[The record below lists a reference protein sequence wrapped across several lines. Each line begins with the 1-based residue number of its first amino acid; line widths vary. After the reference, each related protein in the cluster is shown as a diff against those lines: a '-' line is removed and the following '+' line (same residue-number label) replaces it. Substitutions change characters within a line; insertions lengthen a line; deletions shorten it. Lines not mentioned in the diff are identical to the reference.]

1 MLAPAGT
8 CGAPAQTTRG
18 RATEP
23 AQAAPASADQAAA
36 VAAEAAAAFG
46 SGSGDV
52 TEEEEV
58 GGEERPADGMAWE
71 VCALC
76 CGVLP
81 WRHKGTLH
89 QRQSATACVL
99 IMTHDAVMCE
109 PRAFGAVC
117 RGFATA
123 HAAYINFR
131 VCWLCV
137 AWLRCKDV
145 VMNHAL
151 RRCSGLP
158 GHAKGCYISPSLGPQ
173 KCARVAGCA
182 CGRQRQRL

>member
-1 MLAPAGT
+1 MLVQAVQSALLPTVLPILQASGLPAPAVLAPAGT

-23 AQAAPASADQAAA
+23 AQAAPASGDQAAA
-36 VAAEAAAAFG
+36 VATEAAAAFG

-81 WRHKGTLH
+81 WRHKG
-89 QRQSATACVL
+89 AC
-99 IMTHDAVMCE
+99 T
-109 PRAFGAVC
+109 
-117 RGFATA
+117 RGKV
-123 HAAYINFR
+123 R
-131 VCWLCV
+131 
-137 AWLRCKDV
+137 
-145 VMNHAL
+145 
-151 RRCSGLP
+151 P
-158 GHAKGCYISPSLGPQ
+158 P
-173 KCARVAGCA
+173 A
-182 CGRQRQRL
+182 C